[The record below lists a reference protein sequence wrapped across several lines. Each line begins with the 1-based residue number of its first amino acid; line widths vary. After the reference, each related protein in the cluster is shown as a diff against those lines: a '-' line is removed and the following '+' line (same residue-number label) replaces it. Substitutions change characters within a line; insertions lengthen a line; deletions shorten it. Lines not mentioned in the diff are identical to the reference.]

1 MQNRA
6 RYGQY
11 FKHAHENKKKKIYVS
26 IVKNKM
32 EYLSSTKN
40 K

>member
-1 MQNRA
+1 VLTLR
-6 RYGQY
+6 QY

-26 IVKNKM
+26 IVENKM
-32 EYLSSTKN
+32 GYLSFTQN